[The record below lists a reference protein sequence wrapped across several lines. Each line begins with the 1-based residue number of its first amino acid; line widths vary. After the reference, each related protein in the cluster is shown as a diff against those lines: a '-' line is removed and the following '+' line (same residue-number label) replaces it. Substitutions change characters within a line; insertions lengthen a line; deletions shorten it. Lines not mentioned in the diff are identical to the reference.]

1 MCQKRTR
8 PCSPGAARAPRHLL
22 LLARRSA
29 PGQTPAALGATRTRQ
44 VCSAQ
49 PQSWF
54 CLLNLKRRAGR
65 SRCRAGGGGDPGRH
79 ACGAPSPRTA
89 TRRARDGPPRRRGW
103 TERPCRRAPSP
114 HVARLRP
121 VGQVPPVGRVVFPA
135 DVLGVVPQGAHLRGT
150 AGLSRVTQRQEG
162 AVQTSRAQYKCPAP
176 IGAHAASKDTGP
188 GARPPEPDTRP
199 HVGPPRPRRGTRV
212 PPDARMGTETHVAGR
227 ASPVVLQRRQA
238 RRLRQ
243 GGAPRETGEITAD
256 RPRLGPRGGP
266 ASPVRPCCRCATGHS
281 AGARPCP
288 WWS

>member
-65 SRCRAGGGGDPGRH
+65 SRRRAGGRRRPRAACVRGSESAHRDSPSEGRPPTP
-79 ACGAPSPRTA
+79 AWLDGASV
-89 TRRARDGPPRRRGW
+89 PPRALTSCSPSSAGGSGA
-103 TERPCRRAPSP
+103 TCRPCSLSSRRSWGRATGCAPEGDSGSQP
-114 HVARLRP
+114 GHTAS
-121 VGQVPPVGRVVFPA
+121 GGSCA
-135 DVLGVVPQGAHLRGT
+135 DRWA
-150 AGLSRVTQRQEG
+150 
-162 AVQTSRAQYKCPAP
+162 SRAQYKCPGP
-176 IGAHAASKDTGP
+176 IGAHAASK
-188 GARPPEPDTRP
+188 DTRP

-212 PPDARMGTETHVAGR
+212 PPDARTGTETRVAGR
-227 ASPVVLQRRQA
+227 ASPVMLQRRQA

-256 RPRLGPRGGP
+256 SPRLGPRGGP

>member
-65 SRCRAGGGGDPGRH
+65 SRRRAGGGGDPGRH

-89 TRRARDGPPRRRGW
+89 TRRARDGPPRRRGR

-162 AVQTSRAQYKCPAP
+162 AVQTAGPHARSTSAQGRSEPTPRARTRAGSTAAGAGHTASR
-176 IGAHAASKDTGP
+176 
-188 GARPPEPDTRP
+188 
-199 HVGPPRPRRGTRV
+199 
-212 PPDARMGTETHVAGR
+212 R
-227 ASPVVLQRRQA
+227 ASAPSAWDAGATRRSHGDRNSRGWKSIA
-238 RRLRQ
+238 RRAAKAS
-243 GGAPRETGEITAD
+243 GT
-256 RPRLGPRGGP
+256 
-266 ASPVRPCCRCATGHS
+266 ASP
-281 AGARPCP
+281 ARWGSPGDG
-288 WWS
+288 